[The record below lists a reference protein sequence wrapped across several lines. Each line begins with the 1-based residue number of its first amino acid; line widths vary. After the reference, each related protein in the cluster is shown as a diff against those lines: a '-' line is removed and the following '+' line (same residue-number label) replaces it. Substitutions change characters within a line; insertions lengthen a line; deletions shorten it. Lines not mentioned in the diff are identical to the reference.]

1 MNQLKKQI
9 RSAQD
14 LFVRMIPVINAE
26 TNDLTAD
33 EAVAWWAGFTS
44 AMAGCAAASIGHEA
58 LTVIAEAAQEAAQKC
73 MAADAK
79 NKH

>member
-1 MNQLKKQI
+1 MDHLKKQVMA
-9 RSAQD
+9 AQG
-14 LFVRMIPVINAE
+14 LFIKMIPVINAE
-26 TNDLTAD
+26 TNDLTAE

-58 LTVIAEAAQEAAQKC
+58 LTVIAEAAEGAANKC
-73 MAADAK
+73 MAADSK